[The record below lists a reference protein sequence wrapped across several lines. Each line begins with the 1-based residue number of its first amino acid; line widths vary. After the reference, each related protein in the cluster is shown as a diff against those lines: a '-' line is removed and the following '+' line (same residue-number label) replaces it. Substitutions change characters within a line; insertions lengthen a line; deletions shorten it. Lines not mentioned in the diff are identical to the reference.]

1 MATSGPPE
9 ENLENVENSQPESPS
24 NDSPEPSQSS
34 TATAPPPSGSFS
46 LHNRW
51 LLIGAAGGGVVL
63 LAVIAVV
70 AFMFLGGD
78 LPMPQQ
84 TMELVPE
91 DATQVI
97 ARDTQAVISDEDFAE
112 SLGITGDDLE
122 RSVVGVL
129 ELDTAEITD
138 EVHAR
143 MPSSNYLRIYAGNF
157 QFEDIRDDLD
167 DAGHEESSYRGYEV
181 WEGASYY
188 VLLEEAGY
196 VIFSD
201 SEDDVED
208 AVGVLYR
215 GEGSMADAEDNDLK
229 LILDKL
235 GYAPQIYAFDDSHCE
250 VLSRCQGYGVAF
262 TGYDYDEEETGAQ
275 LAVLFSSERAA
286 ESAADDYDDV
296 ADFIEHNL
304 LILSSSL
311 DIDDLKNEGTFVV
324 GQAMLKAP

>member
-1 MATSGPPE
+1 MATSGSPE

-24 NDSPEPSQSS
+24 NDSPEPSQFSTETTPSS
-34 TATAPPPSGSFS
+34 SGSFN
-46 LHNRW
+46 LNNKL

-63 LAVIAVV
+63 LAVIAIV
-70 AFMFLGGD
+70 AFMFLGGG

-181 WEGASYY
+181 WEGTSYY
-188 VLLEEAGY
+188 GLLEEAGY
-196 VIFSD
+196 VIFSA

-208 AVGVLYR
+208 ALGVLYR
-215 GEGSMADAEDNDLK
+215 GEGSIADAEDNDLK

-235 GYAPQIYAFDDSHCE
+235 GNAPDIYAFDDS
-250 VLSRCQGYGVAF
+250 
-262 TGYDYDEEETGAQ
+262 GYDYDEEETGAQ

-296 ADFIEHNL
+296 ADFIERNL
-304 LILSSSL
+304 SFGSRSL